1 MRGELSPVLPPD
13 MAERLRA
20 AIPTA
25 TLVEI
30 PGAYHH
36 LVLDAPAA
44 FVQTLDAF
52 LGSTA

>member
-1 MRGELSPVLPPD
+1 

-20 AIPTA
+20 AIPGA

-36 LVLDAPAA
+36 LVLDRPAA
-44 FVQTLDAF
+44 FVHALDAF
-52 LGSTA
+52 LGATA